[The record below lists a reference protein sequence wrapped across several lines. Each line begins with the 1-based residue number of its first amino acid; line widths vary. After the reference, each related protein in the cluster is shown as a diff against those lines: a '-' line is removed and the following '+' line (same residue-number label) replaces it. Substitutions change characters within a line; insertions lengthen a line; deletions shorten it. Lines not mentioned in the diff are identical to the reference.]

1 MDWFEGANRSH
12 EETVDGGDKVSR
24 GIASS
29 RGAVTILNA
38 IPTGIGAALGITLQ
52 TDAEVEI
59 KRGLPGIEVVL
70 PEKGETDSMA
80 KECIREVFHCLGR
93 EQECVSVKTRS
104 TIPIS
109 RGLKSSSAAANAIT
123 LASVRALDA
132 HVDDVD
138 IVKIGVEAAK
148 RSGVT
153 VTGAFD
159 DAMACYFGGIAVTD
173 NSEMA
178 VIRRTVLRQKN
189 LRVILH
195 IPDRKIRKEGLSSD
209 TFKPFF
215 KDFKEVEELVL
226 DGEYLE
232 ALTRNGELVAK
243 ALDIE
248 NDVAEA
254 AMKAGAMAAGIT
266 GTGPATAILCRESS
280 FYSLLDSIPHGEGV
294 MITAHLNEIPA
305 PEVKPWLLES

>member
-1 MDWFEGANRSH
+1 M
-12 EETVDGGDKVSR
+12 SR
-24 GIASS
+24 GVASS
-29 RGAVTILNA
+29 RGAITILNA

-52 TDAEVEI
+52 TDAKVEI
-59 KRGLPGIEVVL
+59 KRGVPGIEVVL

-80 KECIREVFHCLGR
+80 KECIREVFQCLRR
-93 EQECVSVKTRS
+93 EQECVTVKTRS

-109 RGLKSSSAAANAIT
+109 RGLKSSSAAANAIA
-123 LASVRALDA
+123 LAATRALDA
-132 HVDDVD
+132 HIDDTD
-138 IVKIGVEAAK
+138 LVKIGVEAA
-148 RSGVT
+148 RRAGVT

-159 DAMACYFGGIAVTD
+159 DAMACYFGGIAVTN

-178 VIRRTVLRQKN
+178 VIKRTSLRQKN

-195 IPDRKIRKEGLSSD
+195 IPDRKIRKEGLSSN

-226 DGEYLE
+226 EGEYLD

-243 ALDIE
+243 ALGVE
-248 NDVAEA
+248 NDVAKA
-254 AMKAGAMAAGIT
+254 AMKAGAIAAGVT
-266 GTGPATAILCRESS
+266 GTGPATAILCRDNS
-280 FYSLLDSIPHGEGV
+280 FYDLLDSIPHGSGIL
-294 MITAHLNEIPA
+294 MTAHLNEIPA